1 MSCNKK
7 SCLIAAL
14 FVKGDGRMG
23 YTYTVMKREE
33 AEEIAYNWHYEGKY
47 SFYDIEADEEDLDE
61 FLHGES
67 RGNHTFSVKQNGI
80 LIGFFTVCK
89 MNDGTVDIGLGMRP
103 DITGNGFGLQFVNA
117 GLAFSEEKYGCNYIT
132 LSVATFNERAIKVY
146 KRAGFEAVG
155 TFIQRTNGSC
165 FEFLKMNY
173 MCKND

>member
-1 MSCNKK
+1 MSCKKK

-14 FVKGDGRMG
+14 FIKGDERMG
-23 YTYTVMKREE
+23 YTYTVMKQEE
-33 AEEIAYNWHYEGKY
+33 AEEIAYNWHYEGEY
-47 SFYDIEADEEDLDE
+47 SFYDIEADEEDLAE
-61 FLHGES
+61 FLEGES
-67 RGNHTFSVKQNGI
+67 RGNHVFSVKENGT

-89 MNDGTVDIGLGMRP
+89 INNGTVEIGLGMRP

-117 GLAFSEEKYGCNYIT
+117 GLAFSKEKYGCKYIT

-155 TFIQRTNGSC
+155 TFIQKTNGGC

-173 MCKND
+173 ICKRD

>member
-1 MSCNKK
+1 MSCKKK

-23 YTYTVMKREE
+23 YTYTVMKQEE

-80 LIGFFTVCK
+80 LIGFFYC
-89 MNDGTVDIGLGMRP
+89 L
-103 DITGNGFGLQFVNA
+103 
-117 GLAFSEEKYGCNYIT
+117 
-132 LSVATFNERAIKVY
+132 
-146 KRAGFEAVG
+146 
-155 TFIQRTNGSC
+155 
-165 FEFLKMNY
+165 
-173 MCKND
+173 